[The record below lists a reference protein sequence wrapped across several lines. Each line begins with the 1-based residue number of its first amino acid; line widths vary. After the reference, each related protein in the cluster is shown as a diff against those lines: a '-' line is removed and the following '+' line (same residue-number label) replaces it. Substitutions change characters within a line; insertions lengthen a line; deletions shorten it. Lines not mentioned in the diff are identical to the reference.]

1 MQKPCNFR
9 WFSKYSRQD
18 DPTLFFFLVQANNVT
33 SPRQIQRGLL
43 YDIVII
49 GAGIVGTATAY
60 KLKERRPDLRLCI
73 IDKEYG
79 PARHQ
84 SGRNSGVIHSGI
96 YYQPGS
102 HKALNCRKGYEEL
115 LHFCD
120 RNEVRYDI
128 CGKIIA
134 AVNNEE
140 AARLSGI
147 LERGIANGL
156 TGLRMLNR
164 EESLEIEPHVHCTA
178 SIFVPQT
185 GIISYREVAEKQ
197 LELACNMGAQ
207 ARFSTALTG
216 LQRVGNETII
226 HTTGGDIRCKTAI
239 NCTGLYA
246 DKTAAMTGHGEGL
259 KVLPFR
265 GEFYDLVPE
274 RQYLVNNLIYPV
286 PNPAFPFLGVHF
298 TRMIE
303 GGIEAGPNAVLA
315 FRREGYSR
323 WDVHVPELLEMLAFP
338 GLHRIAEK
346 YWRIELEELR
356 RSFFK
361 SAFVKALQRLIPEVR
376 DEDLVRARSG
386 VRAMACQKDG
396 QLVDDFLIR
405 RSEGIVHVLNA
416 PSPAATASLSVGN
429 WIADIALG

>member
-1 MQKPCNFR
+1 MVFHIQ
-9 WFSKYSRQD
+9 
-18 DPTLFFFLVQANNVT
+18 PTRVFFLLVRPNRVT
-33 SPRQIQRGLL
+33 SPRQTQRGLL
-43 YDIVII
+43 YDIVVI

-60 KLKERRPDLRLCI
+60 RLKERQPDLRLCI
-73 IDKEYG
+73 IDKEEG

-102 HKALNCRKGYEEL
+102 HKALHCRKGYEAL
-115 LHFCD
+115 LRFCD
-120 RNEVRYDI
+120 QHEVRYDI

-134 AVNNEE
+134 AVNDEE

-147 LERGIANGL
+147 MEKGIANGL
-156 TGLRMLNR
+156 TGLRRLSR
-164 EESLEIEPHVHCTA
+164 EEALEIEPHVHCA
-178 SIFVPQT
+178 SAILVPQT

-197 LELACNMGAQ
+197 LELACNTGAET
-207 ARFSTALTG
+207 RFSTALTG
-216 LQRVGNETII
+216 LQRVGNETIVQ
-226 HTTGGDIRCKTAI
+226 TTAGDIRCKTAI

-246 DKTAAMTGHGEGL
+246 DKTAAMTHQSEGL

-265 GEFYDLVPE
+265 GEFYELVPE
-274 RQYLVNNLIYPV
+274 RQYLVRNLIYPV

-323 WDVHVPELLEMLAFP
+323 WDVNVPELLEMLAFP

-361 SAFVKALQRLIPEVR
+361 SAFVKALQRLIPEIR

-405 RSEGIVHVLNA
+405 RSEGVVHVLNA
-416 PSPAATASLSVGN
+416 PSPAATASLAVGD
-429 WIADIALG
+429 WIADVVLAG

>member
-1 MQKPCNFR
+1 M
-9 WFSKYSRQD
+9 
-18 DPTLFFFLVQANNVT
+18 
-33 SPRQIQRGLL
+33 L
-43 YDIVII
+43 YDIVVI

-60 KLKERRPDLRLCI
+60 RLKEQQPDLRLCI
-73 IDKEYG
+73 IDKEEG

-102 HKALNCRKGYEEL
+102 HKALNCRKGYEAL
-115 LHFCD
+115 IRFCD
-120 RNEVRYDI
+120 RHGVRYDI

-134 AVNNEE
+134 AVTQEE

-147 LERGIANGL
+147 MERGIANGL
-156 TGLRMLNR
+156 TGLRLLSR
-164 EESLEIEPHVHCTA
+164 EEALEFEPHVDCTSA
-178 SIFVPQT
+178 ILVPQT

-197 LELACNMGAQ
+197 LELACGMGAE
-207 ARFSTALTG
+207 ARFNTSLKG
-216 LQRVGNETII
+216 LQRVGNETIVQ
-226 HTTGGDIRCKTAI
+226 TTTGDIRCKIAI

-246 DKTAAMTGHGEGL
+246 DKTAAMTGHNEGL
-259 KVLPFR
+259 QVLPFR

-303 GGIEAGPNAVLA
+303 GGVEAGPNAVLA
-315 FRREGYSR
+315 FQREGYSR
-323 WDVHVPELLEMLAFP
+323 WDVHAPELMEMLAFP

-361 SAFVKALQRLIPEVR
+361 SAFVKALQRLIPEIR
-376 DEDLVRARSG
+376 DQDLVRARSG
-386 VRAMACQKDG
+386 VRAMACQRDG

-429 WIADIALG
+429 WIADAALG